1 VSERDPRPLDFPVNQ
16 RTLIATAG
24 SGRGG
29 AKNAMLWIEAQ
40 WTTVIALLVFG
51 VCYMLTAAIFCLAAI
66 LSRRAVAKDL
76 KAVAP
81 VLTPL
86 CIILG
91 LLIGFLAARV
101 WTNLDRANQYV
112 GQEAGALRD
121 TILLSDALPSDVRTG
136 VRQAVKKHLDFIESK
151 EWPTMASGRANL
163 QSIAVELREA
173 MAILLSFTPVQ
184 SNQQL
189 AQQRALVAI
198 EQALE
203 ARRNRVLL
211 SQAEIAPIQW
221 IVIIGL
227 AVLILITLAMVLI
240 QERLAMAIT
249 MFIYSTGIAVCLV
262 LLMVYDRPFGVG
274 GFIVQP
280 TVLRDIMPD

>member
-1 VSERDPRPLDFPVNQ
+1 
-16 RTLIATAG
+16 
-24 SGRGG
+24 
-29 AKNAMLWIEAQ
+29 MLWIEAQ

-51 VCYMLTAAIFCLAAI
+51 ACYMLAAAIFCLAAI

-81 VLTPL
+81 VVTPL
-86 CIILG
+86 CVILG

-151 EWPTMASGRANL
+151 EWPAMASGRANL

-173 MAILLSFTPVQ
+173 MTILLSFTPVQ

-211 SQAEIAPIQW
+211 SKAEIAPIQW
-221 IVIIGL
+221 IVIISL
-227 AVLILITLAMVLI
+227 AVLILITLTMVLI

-249 MFIYSTGIAVCLV
+249 MFIYSTGIALCLV

>member
-1 VSERDPRPLDFPVNQ
+1 
-16 RTLIATAG
+16 
-24 SGRGG
+24 
-29 AKNAMLWIEAQ
+29 
-40 WTTVIALLVFG
+40 
-51 VCYMLTAAIFCLAAI
+51 
-66 LSRRAVAKDL
+66 
-76 KAVAP
+76 
-81 VLTPL
+81 
-86 CIILG
+86 
-91 LLIGFLAARV
+91 
-101 WTNLDRANQYV
+101 
-112 GQEAGALRD
+112 
-121 TILLSDALPSDVRTG
+121 
-136 VRQAVKKHLDFIESK
+136 
-151 EWPTMASGRANL
+151 MASGRANL
-163 QSIAVELREA
+163 QTIAVELREA
-173 MAILLSFTPVQ
+173 MTILLSFTPVQ

-227 AVLILITLAMVLI
+227 AVLLLITLAMVLI

-249 MFIYSTGIAVCLV
+249 MFIYSTGIALCLV